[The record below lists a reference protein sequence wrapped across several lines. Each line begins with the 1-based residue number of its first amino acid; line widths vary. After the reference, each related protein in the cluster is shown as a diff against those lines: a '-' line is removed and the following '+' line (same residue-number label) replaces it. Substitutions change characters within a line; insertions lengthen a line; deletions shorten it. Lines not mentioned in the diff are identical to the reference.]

1 MTDRRRQRGLLHVGQ
16 LNLPPFA
23 MMREALEGIFE
34 RDFYTNHG
42 PLERQLDAALAER
55 LDVVHAISMVNGTV
69 ALTLLLQALDLKKVG
84 VIVPAFT
91 FPATVQAIHWA
102 GLRPIFCDVDRE
114 THNLTA
120 DLVAKRLSEVDA
132 ADVGAILGTHV
143 WGRVCDPLGLEEVA
157 RERGLR
163 LVFDAA
169 HAIGCASAGRTVGN
183 FGDAEMFSFHATKV
197 LSGLEGG
204 CIATNDDVLAERL
217 RTMRSFHDR
226 PGAPRDLLRFNAKI
240 SEAQAAMLLLGLDRL
255 EGYVEDNR
263 RRYASYREELS
274 FLPGVRFIDHAA
286 GQMSNFQYVVIE
298 IDAPAFGVTRD
309 ELVDILRD
317 HGVLA
322 RRYFNPSVHKLPPF
336 DTGITLPNT
345 DNLCETLIQLP
356 TGQAVSDDDVVRV
369 CTIIRSAALRGG
381 EGR

>member
-1 MTDRRRQRGLLHVGQ
+1 MSDPRRQRGLIHVGQ
-16 LNLPPFA
+16 VNLPPFEV
-23 MMREALEGIFE
+23 MREALEKIFE

-55 LDVVHAISMVNGTV
+55 LDVIHAISMVNGTV

-91 FPATVQAIHWA
+91 FPATVQAISWA
-102 GLRPIFCDVDRE
+102 GLRPIFCDVDRK
-114 THNLTA
+114 THHLTA
-120 DLVAKRLSEVDA
+120 DLVAKRLGEADA

-143 WGRVCDPLGLEEVA
+143 WGRACDPLSLEELA
-157 RERGLR
+157 RERDVR

-169 HAIGCASAGRTVGN
+169 HAIGCVAAGRTIGN

-204 CIATNDDVLAERL
+204 CIATNDDALAERL

-255 EGYVEDNR
+255 DDYVESNR
-263 RRYASYREELS
+263 RRYESYREELS
-274 FLPGVRFIDHAA
+274 VLSGLRFVDHAA
-286 GQMSNFQYVVIE
+286 GQVSNFQYVVIE
-298 IDAPAFGVTRD
+298 IDAPAFGMTRD
-309 ELVDILRD
+309 ELVDVLRD
-317 HGVLA
+317 HGILA
-322 RRYFNPSVHKLPPF
+322 RRYFSPSIHKLPPF
-336 DTGITLPNT
+336 GTGVALPNT
-345 DNLCETLIQLP
+345 DFLCETLVQLP
-356 TGQAVSDDDVVRV
+356 TGQAISDEDVVRV
-369 CTIIRSAALRGG
+369 CGIIRAARRGG
-381 EGR
+381 VSR